1 MLDTKIL
8 QERSVY
14 ALELNKKLRL
24 FLKNFNTY
32 VNNNDSVKEIN
43 DLPQLLKNSLPSQK
57 DQELANLLIQE
68 LLEHDRHIIESY
80 DSFIDTSPA

>member
-24 FLKNFNTY
+24 FFKNFNTY

-68 LLEHDRHIIESY
+68 LLEHDRYIIEWY

>member
-68 LLEHDRHIIESY
+68 LLEHDRYIIEWY